1 MKRSEILFDE
11 AFEPKGPSVREV
23 ILREQLLKETVFAYG
38 IAVAV
43 AAGVAGILIYVNL
56 I

>member
-1 MKRSEILFDE
+1 MKRTDILLDE
-11 AFEPKGPSVREV
+11 AFQRKGPSVREV
-23 ILREQLLKETVFAYG
+23 ILREQLLTETVFAYG

-43 AAGVAGILIYVNL
+43 AAGIAGILIYINL